1 MNKLTE
7 IANNLNTDKGLN
19 YDEGH
24 GYTEFYYD
32 YFQKLKDTNERVY
45 ILEVG
50 VKEGESL
57 RMYNEFF
64 EKNCEIYGIDINLR
78 QNKYIDDN
86 VHLYQFNINDK
97 NKLNDFFNDIKDVK
111 FDFVLDDASHSF
123 HDQYNSL
130 FSLYNKIKPNG
141 KFILEDLH
149 TWSWENEQDSPL
161 RFLNFLCP
169 NKYVNNEQIKEFRE
183 HFNSSMIY
191 VHYNERAK
199 YGNKTSSTAIISFK

>member
-32 YFQKLKDTNERVY
+32 YFQKLKDTNEKVY

-97 NKLNDFFNDIKDVK
+97 NKLNDFFNDIKDIT
-111 FDFVLDDASHSF
+111 FDF
-123 HDQYNSL
+123 
-130 FSLYNKIKPNG
+130 I
-141 KFILEDLH
+141 
-149 TWSWENEQDSPL
+149 
-161 RFLNFLCP
+161 
-169 NKYVNNEQIKEFRE
+169 
-183 HFNSSMIY
+183 
-191 VHYNERAK
+191 
-199 YGNKTSSTAIISFK
+199 